1 MDTSAVST
9 QGIVSWGRLSDGEW
23 RMSTMKVRKPGD
35 GELLV
40 EMIASGVCHTDLLI
54 GNLPE
59 GASPVGFYPRVLG
72 HEGIYNLC

>member
-1 MDTSAVST
+1 
-9 QGIVSWGRLSDGEW
+9 
-23 RMSTMKVRKPGD
+23 MSTMEVRTPGD

-40 EMIASGVCHTDLLI
+40 EMVASGVCHTDLLI

-72 HEGIYNLC
+72 HEGMYNICSLHDKSHINDSSRECYRERSWA

>member
-1 MDTSAVST
+1 
-9 QGIVSWGRLSDGEW
+9 
-23 RMSTMKVRKPGD
+23 MSTMKVRKPGD

-40 EMIASGVCHTDLLI
+40 EMIASGVCHTDFLI

-72 HEGIYNLC
+72 HEGIYDLC